1 MIEKIKTMWGDLRK
15 TYKLFL
21 IGVGVIIIFVIVTNI
36 F

>member
-15 TYKLFL
+15 TYKLFR
-21 IGVGVIIIFVIVTNI
+21 VGVIIIFVIVTNI